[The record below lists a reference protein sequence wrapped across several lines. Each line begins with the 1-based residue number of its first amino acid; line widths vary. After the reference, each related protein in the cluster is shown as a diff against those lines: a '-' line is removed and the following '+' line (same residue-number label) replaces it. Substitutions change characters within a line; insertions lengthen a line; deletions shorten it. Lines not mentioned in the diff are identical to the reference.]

1 MPCFSPFRSLASAIF
16 EFRLLLLDILVTVVI
31 TLVLFFLARRSR
43 KEQSFVGFKSRSF
56 DEKYTGFVL
65 LSVGIVIIVVS
76 VYELPT
82 LLNGNIYYNSP
93 FILSNVSI
101 FGQVV
106 SGELLG
112 LFFAIDLWLTIFGLG
127 SGKFVSLGL
136 DNASRQKNNTT
147 SKNSSSINKVKMWC
161 GRRDLN
167 PGSLAWKAKVLNQTR
182 RQPHSFSL
190 IKVVFRL

>member
-1 MPCFSPFRSLASAIF
+1 MDDPAAAYIKI
-16 EFRLLLLDILVTVVI
+16 LLDILVAVVI

-76 VYELPT
+76 VYELLT

-93 FILSNVSI
+93 FVLSNVSI

-112 LFFAIDLWLTIFGLG
+112 LFFAIDLWLTIFSLG
-127 SGKFVSLGL
+127 GGKFVSLGL
-136 DNASRQKNNTT
+136 DMLQGKKITL
-147 SKNSSSINKVKMWC
+147 
-161 GRRDLN
+161 RR
-167 PGSLAWKAKVLNQTR
+167 KIQT
-182 RQPHSFSL
+182 
-190 IKVVFRL
+190 

>member
-1 MPCFSPFRSLASAIF
+1 MDDPAAAYIKI
-16 EFRLLLLDILVTVVI
+16 LLDILVAVVI

-43 KEQSFVGFKSRSF
+43 KEQSFVGFKSRAF
-56 DEKYTGFVL
+56 DEKYTGYVL

-76 VYELPT
+76 VYELLT

-127 SGKFVSLGL
+127 GGKFVSLGL
-136 DNASRQKNNTT
+136 DMLQGKKITL
-147 SKNSSSINKVKMWC
+147 
-161 GRRDLN
+161 RRKIQ
-167 PGSLAWKAKVLNQTR
+167 A
-182 RQPHSFSL
+182 
-190 IKVVFRL
+190 